1 MVRLRAA
8 IKDQAPDLIV
18 NSEAVLDATLD
29 EASAEARAAGKL
41 NIVLL
46 TAPNR
51 DWLSIVVGG
60 EETVVGYNYGHG
72 DPPYYVSAGQAQ
84 TDDPVM
90 TAYVGLEHHTEFPRR
105 WVVAVAAGRQAAREF
120 LATGKRPE
128 SIEWAEA

>member
-1 MVRLRAA
+1 M
-8 IKDQAPDLIV
+8 

-29 EASAEARAAGKL
+29 EASVEARAAGKL

-46 TAPNR
+46 SAPNR

-72 DPPYYVSAGQAQ
+72 DAPYYVSAGEAQ

-105 WVVAVAAGRQAAREF
+105 WVVAIAAGRQAAREF
-120 LATGKRPE
+120 LATGKRPD
-128 SIEWAEA
+128 SIEWTEA

>member
-1 MVRLRAA
+1 MVWLRAA
-8 IKDQAPDLIV
+8 IKDQAPEPIV
-18 NSEAVLDATLD
+18 SSEAALDATLD

-51 DWLSIVVGG
+51 DWLTIVVGG

-84 TDDPVM
+84 ADDPVL
-90 TAYVGLEHHTEFPRR
+90 TAYLGLEHHTEFPRR
-105 WVVAVAAGRQAAREF
+105 WVIPIAAGRQAAREF
-120 LATGKRPE
+120 LTTGKRPE
-128 SIEWAEA
+128 SIEWTEV